1 MYIIVFEDD
10 SIRLIE
16 NIDEGC
22 LAGVKDGVI
31 DIIDPVELKL
41 LSGVLYGNLV
51 WEDIKQI

>member
-1 MYIIVFEDD
+1 MYIIIFEDD

-16 NIDEGC
+16 NIDKSC
-22 LAGVKDGVI
+22 LAGVEDEVI

-41 LSGVLYGNLV
+41 LSGVLDDNLV